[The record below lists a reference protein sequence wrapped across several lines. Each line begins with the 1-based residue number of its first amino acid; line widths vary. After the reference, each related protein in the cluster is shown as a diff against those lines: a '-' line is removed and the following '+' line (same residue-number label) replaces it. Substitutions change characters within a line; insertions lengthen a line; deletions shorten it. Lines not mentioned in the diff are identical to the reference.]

1 MPLARPGKFDDSS
14 GDDTVGEL
22 VNKAEG
28 NTSPFERD
36 PQNPLR
42 FEIGIEVV
50 EVSRDGHANPAEGH
64 LMLDASDLLSAR
76 RQPAAVSGSLEQ
88 QTDIL
93 AKNNC
98 NIISLMETINDTYAP
113 PRSLNSEVDQWTD
126 VSAPRRKGGSNY
138 SMGCR
143 ELKLFGQ
150 RQGLGR

>member
-64 LMLDASDLLSAR
+64 LMLDASDLLSGR
-76 RQPAAVSGSLEQ
+76 RQPAAVSGSLER

-113 PRSLNSEVDQWTD
+113 RAASTQRSTSGLTY
-126 VSAPRRKGGSNY
+126 P
-138 SMGCR
+138 
-143 ELKLFGQ
+143 
-150 RQGLGR
+150 RQGVRADRTIRWAVEN